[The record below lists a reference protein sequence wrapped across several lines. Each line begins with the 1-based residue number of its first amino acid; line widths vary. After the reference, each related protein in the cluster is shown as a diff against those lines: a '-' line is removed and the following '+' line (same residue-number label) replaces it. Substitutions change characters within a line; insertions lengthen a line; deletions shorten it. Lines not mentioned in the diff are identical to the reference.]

1 MALLD
6 KTVIILPPIQGWG
19 KAQRRRSRLVRR
31 AAILGL
37 IALLLA
43 ACVNLSTPETTAP
56 TVSTETA
63 SHLPTFTTTFTPSPH
78 PTGTPLPTGTPE
90 NTPEA
95 SPSPT
100 FSPSFTA
107 TPVPE
112 VSIRFAVIGDYGSAG
127 PGLEAVANLIN
138 GWGVDFIITTGDNNY
153 PSGSGNTIDKNVGQ
167 YFHAYISPYN
177 GSYGEGVDTNRFFP
191 TLGNHDWMTAHAQP
205 YLDYFT
211 LPGNERYYTFT
222 WGAVAFFAL
231 DSDENEPDGVGRSS
245 VQATWLQG
253 QLAASQA
260 PWKIVYMHHPA
271 YSSGMHGSTDWMR
284 WPFQEWGATAVLAG
298 HDHTYERLQVGDIP
312 YFVVGNG
319 GYTLYNFTDILEESQ
334 FRYNAGFGALLV
346 QADAS
351 NITFQ
356 FTTSQGE
363 VLDTYS
369 LSK

>member
-1 MALLD
+1 M
-6 KTVIILPPIQGWG
+6 PPPVRAWHGEKRG
-19 KAQRRRSRLVRR
+19 HGLTVRR
-31 AAILGL
+31 AAIFGL

-43 ACVNLSTPETTAP
+43 ACVTRSAPETAAPPAFTA
-56 TVSTETA
+56 TA
-63 SHLPTFTTTFTPSPH
+63 SHLPTFTATFTPSPL
-78 PTGTPLPTGTPE
+78 PTGTPLPTDRPE

-100 FSPSFTA
+100 LSPTLTE
-107 TPVPE
+107 TPTPPA
-112 VSIRFAVIGDYGSAG
+112 SIRWAVIGDYGSAG
-127 PGLEAVANLIN
+127 PGLEAVANLID

-153 PSGSGNTIDKNVGQ
+153 PSGSGKTIDENVGQ

-177 GSYGEGVDTNRFFP
+177 GSYGEGADTNRFFP
-191 TLGNHDWMTAHAQP
+191 TLGNHDWMTDHAQP

-222 WGAVAFFAL
+222 WGTADFFAL

-253 QLAASQA
+253 QLAASRA

-271 YSSGMHGSTDWMR
+271 YSSGLHGSTDWMR
-284 WPFQEWGATAVLAG
+284 WPFQDWGAAAVLAG

-319 GYTLYNFTDILEESQ
+319 GYTLYNFTDILEESR

-346 QADAS
+346 EADATS
-351 NITFQ
+351 ITFQ

-363 VLDTYS
+363 VIDTYS

>member
-1 MALLD
+1 
-6 KTVIILPPIQGWG
+6 
-19 KAQRRRSRLVRR
+19 
-31 AAILGL
+31 
-37 IALLLA
+37 
-43 ACVNLSTPETTAP
+43 
-56 TVSTETA
+56 
-63 SHLPTFTTTFTPSPH
+63 
-78 PTGTPLPTGTPE
+78 
-90 NTPEA
+90 
-95 SPSPT
+95 
-100 FSPSFTA
+100 
-107 TPVPE
+107 
-112 VSIRFAVIGDYGSAG
+112 VIGDYGSAG
-127 PGLEAVANLIN
+127 PGLEAVASLID

-153 PSGSGNTIDKNVGQ
+153 PSGSGKTIDENVGQ

-177 GSYGEGVDTNRFFP
+177 GSYGEGADTNRFFP
-191 TLGNHDWMTAHAQP
+191 TLGNHDWMTDHAQP

-222 WGAVAFFAL
+222 WGSADFFAL

-253 QLAASQA
+253 QLAASRA

-271 YSSGMHGSTDWMR
+271 YSSGLHGSTDWMR
-284 WPFQEWGATAVLAG
+284 WPFQDWGAAAVLAG

-319 GYTLYNFTDILEESQ
+319 GYTLYNFTDILEESR

-346 QADAS
+346 EADATS
-351 NITFQ
+351 ITFQ

-363 VLDTYS
+363 VIDTYS